1 MDDGAKN
8 ATGFLLHTEGFT
20 HNEVYMLCG
29 MLHYQFGLGCTAQK
43 HDKGLMIYIATSSM
57 PLFRQ
62 LVLPHFHPTKGTL
75 VWLSSL
81 PD

>member
-1 MDDGAKN
+1 MDDGAKS

-29 MLHYQFGLGCTAQK
+29 MLHYQFGLVCTPQK
-43 HDKGLMIYIATSSM
+43 HDKALMLYISTASM

-62 LVLPHFHPTKGTL
+62 LVLPHFHPNFYYK
-75 VWLSSL
+75 LSL
-81 PD
+81 